1 MPRFPWAAI
10 GLTTTAL
17 SVLFAPMAALAD
29 TSPTSVH
36 VVQPGD
42 TLSQIALDA
51 GTDTDTIAALNGLN
65 TADVLSVGASVKV
78 PARAASAAA
87 TATTPTAAT
96 TRAATPAPT
105 SAAGSSS
112 SSNSTSGSTSTSS
125 STSTSY
131 TVASGDTMWD
141 IAQRFGTTTDALAQ
155 LNHLDNADHVV

>member
-1 MPRFPWAAI
+1 MPRFPWAAL

-51 GTDTDTIAALNGLN
+51 GTDTDTLVALNGLN
-65 TADVLSVGASVKV
+65 AADVLSVGASLKV
-78 PARAASAAA
+78 PARAASA
-87 TATTPTAAT
+87 TAAT
-96 TRAATPAPT
+96 TSAATAAPI

-112 SSNSTSGSTSTSS
+112 SSS
-125 STSTSY
+125 STSTS
-131 TVASGDTMWD
+131 TS
-141 IAQRFGTTTDALAQ
+141 
-155 LNHLDNADHVV
+155 